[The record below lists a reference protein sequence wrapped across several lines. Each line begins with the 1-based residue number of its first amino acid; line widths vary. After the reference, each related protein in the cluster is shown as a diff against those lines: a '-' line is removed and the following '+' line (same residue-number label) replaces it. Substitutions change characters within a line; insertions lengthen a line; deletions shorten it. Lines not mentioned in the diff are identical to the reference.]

1 MTQVGGNGAGIWH
14 RPQSSPSPG
23 KKVQWKFVVFA
34 DPTACRDADLPRC
47 TLSCGTGWHRGGA
60 GVAPGCHWDDTWL
73 ALGWHQV
80 GWSWDGHAWQR
91 YAPTETLGA
100 RDPRAICPLGEDSCS
115 PACLAVP
122 FAGFLGRK
130 AEGTAGKRGPGQRPT
145 HCHRRRAPISRSPR
159 TTPCCG
165 TPITPY
171 KTAPNPELPTRAV
184 CAIR

>member
-1 MTQVGGNGAGIWH
+1 M
-14 RPQSSPSPG
+14 
-23 KKVQWKFVVFA
+23 
-34 DPTACRDADLPRC
+34 
-47 TLSCGTGWHRGGA
+47 
-60 GVAPGCHWDDTWL
+60 APGCHWDDTWL

-91 YAPTETLGA
+91 YAPTETLGV
-100 RDPRAICPLGEDSCS
+100 RDPRAICPLGEDGCS

-130 AEGTAGKRGPGQRPT
+130 AERTAGKWAPGQRPT

-171 KTAPNPELPTRAV
+171 KTLVQLTEMHHQFYLVRNWGLCLKMHFLFLLDFYHKENACCVKTHVVL
-184 CAIR
+184 